1 MRRVF
6 IYRSPGDAGDGGGGQ
21 GPSLT
26 DIANDLEAGEFGRVE
41 PKPIDL
47 SAAELEAKRI
57 ADEAAAA
64 DADKGGEPKLDADGN
79 LIEDDPN
86 PDDDLPNDDPK
97 LDENGNPIEDEPGDD
112 DPAEGEAYWAE
123 VGKYAEVDGLKLE
136 KGLDPAT
143 TAKNIEIIAE
153 ARVAGFE
160 EYLKTALPD
169 AYRYLVHVQ
178 NDGDRESF
186 FNSEPGLPPDEEVI
200 KGDANAAEAM
210 VRSYYKQQK
219 LEDSDIDAIVARLKT
234 DDKLVTK
241 ALTVRKTV
249 EEDIQAKT
257 QAKIEETNKRQEK
270 LEKAKTGFIKK
281 VDTIVAK
288 GQVGNFVIPE
298 KDRAEF
304 ATFFTGRIAP
314 TEDGKFMV
322 SYEVNPEELEV
333 ELQKEFLR
341 FKKGNLKDIIV
352 REAKTLNT
360 KQLRLRTNGDSPA
373 AKSKRSGGGGAPLPL
388 SDVFGQ

>member
-6 IYRSPGDAGDGGGGQ
+6 IYRSPGDAGEGGGGQ

-26 DIANDLEAGEFGRVE
+26 DIANDLEDGEFGRVE

-64 DADKGGEPKLDADGN
+64 ADKGDEPKLDADGN
-79 LIEDDPN
+79 PIEEDLDLDDDP
-86 PDDDLPNDDPK
+86 PGDDPK
-97 LDENGNPIEDEPGDD
+97 LDENGNPIVDEPGDE
-112 DPAEGEAYWAE
+112 DPEEAEAYWAE
-123 VGKYAEVDGLKLE
+123 VGKYAEVEGLKLE

-160 EYLKTALPD
+160 EYLKTSLPD

-178 NDGDRESF
+178 NGGDRESF
-186 FNSEPGLPPDEEVI
+186 FNTEPGLPPAEEVI
-200 KGDANAAEAM
+200 KGDINAAEAM
-210 VRSYYKQQK
+210 VRTFYKQQK
-219 LEDSDIDAIVARLKT
+219 LDDSDIDAIVAQLKT

-257 QAKIEETNKRQEK
+257 QEKLDAMTKRQEK
-270 LEKAKTGFIKK
+270 LDKAKTGFIKK

-298 KDRAEF
+298 KDRADF
-304 ATFFTGRIAP
+304 AAFFTGRIAP
-314 TEDGKFMV
+314 TEDGKFVV
-322 SYEVNPEELEV
+322 SYELNPEELDV

-360 KQLRLRTNGDSPA
+360 KQLRLRVGADNPA
-373 AKSKRSGGGGAPLPL
+373 GKNKRSGGGGAPLPL